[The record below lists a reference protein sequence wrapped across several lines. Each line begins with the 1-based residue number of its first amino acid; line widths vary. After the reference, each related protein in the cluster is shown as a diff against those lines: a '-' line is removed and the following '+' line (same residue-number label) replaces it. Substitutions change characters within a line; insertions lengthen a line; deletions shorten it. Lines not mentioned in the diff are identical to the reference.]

1 MSVALEYISPG
12 NWEIVQRNA
21 EITAKHLRP
30 PMPNARV
37 YNNANISIPNAT
49 LTALTFNSERWD
61 VGELH
66 STSVNTGRLT
76 APITGLYK
84 IGGHVRWAVNST
96 NQRSLRIRLNGGA
109 DIAIESGMG
118 LTDGNESF
126 TNVVTAYRLAKN
138 EYVDLAVYQNSGAAL
153 LIQSAGNY
161 SPEFWMYRVGGY
173 ENEGVA

>member
-21 EITAKHLRP
+21 EITAKHLRA

-37 YNNANISIPNAT
+37 YNSADISIPNAT
-49 LTALTFNSERWD
+49 LTSLTFNSEHWD

-76 APITGLYK
+76 APITGLYM
-84 IGGHVRWAVNST
+84 IGGHVMWAVNST
-96 NQRSLRIRLNGGA
+96 NQRSIRIAVNGTT
-109 DIAIESGMG
+109 IAIQTSMT
-118 LTDGNESF
+118 LTDGNDPLQTIVS
-126 TNVVTAYRLAKN
+126 AYRLAKGSYA
-138 EYVDLAVYQNSGAAL
+138 ELQVYQNSGAAL
-153 LIQSAGNY
+153 NARRGGNW
-161 SPEFWMYRVGGY
+161 SPEFWMVRIGGY